1 MNTKAIVN
9 AAIVALLLI
18 GGAFAAKHILGIHPS
33 TTTEEGGHG
42 EAAAAA
48 DDPSKRRGPHGG
60 RSFGEPGFECEVQI
74 FEPEG
79 VTPEFHVYFFKDGKP
94 YDAPDIKIVIKLVRI
109 NRTDT
114 IEFKKE
120 ADYYIG
126 TPVVEEPHSFH
137 AFVKVQHGGKTYDWT
152 FDSIEGRAGMP
163 DEILARAGV
172 EMLKAGPA
180 KIRQSVNLRGRV
192 RLNEQTRTSIIPRF
206 EGLVKEINKE
216 LGDSVQ
222 KGDVLATVESND
234 SLQTYPVR
242 AEMAGT
248 IIERDVKLGEFVS
261 NQRPMFIIADLG
273 NVWVDFIVHRKDFP
287 LLKPD
292 QSVSI
297 HPGEGME
304 SIEAKLSY
312 LSPFS
317 AEGSQTMLARAVV
330 PNTKDD
336 LRPGLF
342 VSGDVVYEEADVPVA
357 VKASALQ
364 NFRDWDVVFVRVG
377 TLFEAMPFE
386 IGRRDAEWIEVKQGI
401 PAGISYA
408 AENSFIIKADVMKSG
423 ATHDH

>member
-1 MNTKAIVN
+1 MNYKAILN
-9 AAIVALLLI
+9 AALIALLLI
-18 GGAFAAKHILGIHPS
+18 GGAYAAKRILGIELS
-33 TTTEEGGHG
+33 TKTAEGGHG
-42 EAAAAA
+42 PVVAA

-60 RSFGEPGFECEVQI
+60 RYFGEPDFECEVQI
-74 FEPEG
+74 YEPEG
-79 VTPEFHVYFFKDGKP
+79 VTPEFHVYFYKDGQP
-94 YDAPDIKIVIKLVRI
+94 YDPKDVKIVAKLERI

-114 IEFKKE
+114 ITFKKE

-137 AFVKVQHGGKTYDWT
+137 AFINVEHSGKSYEWK
-152 FDSIEGRAGMP
+152 FDSIEGRAEMP

-180 KIRQSVNLRGRV
+180 KIRQSLNLRGRV

-206 EGLVKEINKE
+206 EGIVKAVNKE
-216 LGDSVQ
+216 LGDTVK
-222 KGDVLATVESND
+222 KGDILATVESND
-234 SLQTYPVR
+234 SLQTYEVK
-242 AEMAGT
+242 AEIAGT
-248 IIERDVKLGEFVS
+248 IIERDVKLGEFVD
-261 NQRPMFIIADLG
+261 NQRTMFVIADLG

-287 LLKPD
+287 MLKAGQAVIID
-292 QSVSI
+292 ADEVI
-297 HPGEGME
+297 EG
-304 SIEAKLSY
+304 IDAALTY

-317 AEGSQTMLARAVV
+317 AEGSQTMMARAVV
-330 PNTKDD
+330 PNPKGE

-342 VSGDVVYEEADVPVA
+342 VSGDVVYEEAEVPVA

-364 NFRDWDVVFVRVG
+364 TFRDWDVVFVRVG

-386 IGRRDAEWIEVKQGI
+386 IGRRDAEWIEVKEGI

-408 AENSFIIKADVMKSG
+408 AENSFIIKADVMKGG